1 MKKILFLLITIFSC
15 HVQLHAQQAEKFGKV
30 SKEVLEMTS
39 YEKDKDAEAIV
50 LFDVGT
56 TFMKYVDGSGGF
68 VLQHE
73 RHKRIKILKQ
83 GGTQYANVEIDF
95 YVLESNSGKES
106 ITGLKAYTYNL
117 ENGKVVETKIDKDAI
132 FTEEVGK
139 NLKKRKFTLPNIKV
153 GSVIEYRYTL
163 NSDFIP
169 DYQPW
174 LFQDEIPTLFSEYNV
189 SYPEYY
195 SYQIH
200 FTGYEPLAISERGTK
215 GGSLTIVSKERSNGG
230 GFGGG
235 VVKTEISNDK
245 IDYTENT
252 YHWVAKDVPAF
263 KREKYI
269 TTAKDYIT
277 KVEFELSSIQYPNTP
292 IKYRTNSWT
301 DVAKVL
307 FDREGF
313 GSELDRKGAIKDIAQ
328 TKIAKITDKAQQLAA
343 LYMVAREIKWNDEYR
358 LLASKNVKDVLAEK
372 VGNSADINLLF
383 IALCRAVDIN
393 ASPVV
398 LSTRSHGRLQS
409 YSPSLSVLNH
419 VIVAVDLG
427 AEQKILI
434 DASDRTTPLGIL
446 PYNCLNSTGI
456 LLKDREN
463 ITMLNLAP
471 AKTTKATCMANLNL
485 TTDGTIQGDLNYR
498 FTDYVAV
505 SQRNSYFSYP
515 DEKEYIKKTWE
526 AEKYGFKINSF
537 EAKDVKDSSKP
548 LSFKLNI
555 TTKEKLSGDIIYV
568 EPFFDKVFR
577 ENPFMQE
584 NRKFPVD
591 FAYPQQE
598 NYILTLQIP
607 EEYQVEELPKSE
619 KIVLPDGAGSF
630 TVMAVQQDNKIQL
643 TANYVLTKILFVGE
657 EYYLLKDF
665 VAKIMAKQSEQIV
678 LKKKI

>member
-1 MKKILFLLITIFSC
+1 MKKILFLLLTIFWC
-15 HVQLHAQQAEKFGKV
+15 HLQLHAQQAEKFGKV

-56 TFMKYVDGSGGF
+56 TFMEYIDGDGGF
-68 VLQHE
+68 ILRHE

-83 GGTQYANVEIDF
+83 AGTQYANVEVSF
-95 YVLESNSGKES
+95 YVPENNAGKES
-106 ITGLKAYTYNL
+106 IYGLKAYTYNL
-117 ENGKVVETKIDKDAI
+117 ENGKVVETKMDKDAV
-132 FTEEVGK
+132 FTETE
-139 NLKKRKFTLPNIKV
+139 NENWKKRKFTLPNVKV

-163 NSDFIP
+163 NSDFISN
-169 DYQPW
+169 YQTW
-174 LFQDEIPTLFSEYNV
+174 FFQDEIPTLFSEYKA

-200 FTGYEPLAISERGTK
+200 FTGYESLTINKANTQSGSLIINSKERGTNW
-215 GGSLTIVSKERSNGG
+215 GLGTSKTTMSSDR
-230 GFGGG
+230 
-235 VVKTEISNDK
+235 
-245 IDYTENT
+245 IDFIEKT
-252 YHWVAKDVPAF
+252 YHWAAQDVPAF

-269 TTAKDYIT
+269 TTARDYIT
-277 KVEFELSSIQYPNTP
+277 KVEFELSSIQFPNAP
-292 IKYRTNSWT
+292 IKYRTSSWT

-313 GSELDRKGAIKDIAQ
+313 GSELDRKGTIKDIAQ
-328 TKIAKITDKAQQLAA
+328 AKIAKITDKVQQVAA
-343 LYMVAREIKWNDEYR
+343 LYNVAREIKWNDEYR
-358 LLASKNVKDVLAEK
+358 LYASKNVKDILAEK

-398 LSTRSHGRLQS
+398 LSTRSHGRLQA
-409 YSPSLSVLNH
+409 YSPSLSILNH
-419 VIVAVDLG
+419 VIVLVDLG
-427 AEQKILI
+427 EEQKILI

-471 AKTTKATCMANLNL
+471 AKTTKATCMASLNL

-526 AEKYGFKINSF
+526 AGKYRFKINSF

-555 TTKEKLSGDIIYV
+555 TDEDKKEGDVIYI
-568 EPFFDKVFR
+568 EPFYDKVFH
-577 ENPFMQE
+577 ENPFIQE

-598 NYILTLQIP
+598 NYVLTLQIP
-607 EEYQVEELPKSE
+607 AEYQVEELPKNE
-619 KIVLPDGAGSF
+619 KISLPDGAGSF

-643 TANYVLTKILFVGE
+643 TATYIRTKTLFVGE

-678 LKKKI
+678 LKKKQ